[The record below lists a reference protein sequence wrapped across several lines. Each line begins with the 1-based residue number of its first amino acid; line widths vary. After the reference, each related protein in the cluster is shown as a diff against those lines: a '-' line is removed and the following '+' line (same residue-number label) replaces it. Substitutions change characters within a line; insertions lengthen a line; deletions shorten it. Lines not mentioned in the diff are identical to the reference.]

1 MISDDM
7 VIKRWFAFK
16 YCLAMVTRILFR
28 YNTTPRRNRCYK
40 FFMISE
46 DMGIKSCFLFKYRMA
61 MVTRVLFLFRSY
73 ICNKLFMIFDDMVIK
88 KFLPSECRI
97 AMHTLYSFNM
107 ILSFKM
113 FCYFVNC
120 QGFFR
125 TTFYTTT

>member
-28 YNTTPRRNRCYK
+28 YNTTP
-40 FFMISE
+40 
-46 DMGIKSCFLFKYRMA
+46 
-61 MVTRVLFLFRSY
+61 RSY